1 MLIHA
6 DGQPSAGAR
15 QVLPDDA
22 TRVDHMAND
31 KYLPIDQCQVGIS
44 NSAAF
49 IILCDATGQQHRF
62 QLSKRASLELAAHM
76 ADVTEKLGYR

>member
-31 KYLPIDQCQVGIS
+31 KYLPIDQCQVGIKQQRRLHHPLRRNRTTAPIS
-44 NSAAF
+44 TKQ
-49 IILCDATGQQHRF
+49 TG
-62 QLSKRASLELAAHM
+62 KP
-76 ADVTEKLGYR
+76 

>member
-1 MLIHA
+1 MRTASQVPARVRFFLTQPEWITWQTTNIYRLINVRLA
-6 DGQPSAGAR
+6 
-15 QVLPDDA
+15 
-22 TRVDHMAND
+22 
-31 KYLPIDQCQVGIS
+31 S